1 MIGKGLAASLTVLTA
16 GALAL
21 GTLATAGA
29 AVAQPGRQ
37 PGPAGPRTSARGC
50 VLGGHG
56 SIRHVI
62 YLQFDNTH
70 LSRDNPNVPSDLQQL
85 PNLLNFITGH
95 GTMITHEHTPLIAHT
110 ADDIVTSESGLYG
123 SHQGIPIANEYRY
136 YTPSGSTNTAG
147 SFAYWRDPI
156 VDYTT
161 SNSAPV
167 GDHAPT
173 MAGRN
178 GRTAPAPWVPY
189 ARAGCNYGTIA
200 AANTDLE
207 NTVPDV
213 PLVFGAH
220 SPEAKEAENPQLANK
235 AAADFEGLIIHC
247 ARGSA
252 VCASARGGRPDLLPD
267 EPGGYHGYQALFGS
281 KFVQPAISPSGPVR
295 NLDGAVIKDSS
306 GDTGFP
312 GYNGMIGTNAL
323 AYTLDMQTHGVP
335 VTYTY
340 LSDLHE
346 SWQTGNAFGPGE
358 AAYVH
363 QARLENAAFG
373 KFFAGLAAHG
383 ITRAN
388 TLFVISADEGDHFV
402 GGAPSPAGCSG
413 VTVPCTYSKIGE
425 VDGNLTG
432 LLAAKGITTP
442 FDVNAD
448 AAPVIYV
455 HGQPG
460 RSTAAVRALELA
472 AAKLMGSDLAT
483 GKTVPL
489 TRFLADPVELRILH
503 MITSDPRRTPT
514 LIDFANPDFY
524 LSSGAASCGKSCF
537 TENPPEAWNHGD
549 VGAQINTTWLGLVGP
564 GVQHLGIDNSL
575 WSDHTSIEPTMM
587 ELLGL
592 RNDYAPDGRVL
603 AEVIDPSALPPAMR
617 SHRGLLLQLGR
628 EYTAI
633 EAPVGPFGLDTL
645 RASTRALTSRSRGD
659 AVYQRIENE
668 LRLLGA
674 DRNAVGARMRVA
686 LLGAA
691 FAGRSVSVAE
701 ARGLIK
707 DAQRLL
713 HLAAVLGG

>member
-1 MIGKGLAASLTVLTA
+1 MAGRSFIRASAAVAA
-16 GALAL
+16 GALVL
-21 GTLATAGA
+21 GMTTTAA
-29 AVAQPGRQ
+29 AASPSSAARHGQAQRR
-37 PGPAGPRTSARGC
+37 PAAAC

-56 SIRHVI
+56 SIRHVV

-70 LSRDNPNVPSDLQQL
+70 FTRDNPNVPSDLQQL

-123 SHQGIPIANEYRY
+123 SDQGIPIANEYRY
-136 YTPSGSTNTAG
+136 YTPSGGTDTAG
-147 SFAYWRDPI
+147 SFAFWADPI

-167 GDHAPT
+167 GDHTPT
-173 MAGRN
+173 MVGRG

-189 ARAGCNYGTIA
+189 TRAGCDYGTIA
-200 AANTDLE
+200 EANTDLE

-213 PLVFGAH
+213 PLVFGPH
-220 SPEAKEAENPQLANK
+220 SPEAREAENPKLQNK

-252 VCASARGGRPDLLPD
+252 VCATSRGGRPDRLRD
-267 EPGGYHGYQALFGS
+267 EPGGYRGYQALFGS
-281 KFVQPAISPSGPVR
+281 KFVQPAISPQGPVR
-295 NLDGAVIKDSS
+295 SLNGAVIKDPS
-306 GDTGFP
+306 GDIGFP

-335 VTYTY
+335 VTFTY

-346 SWQTGNAFGPGE
+346 SWKTGNAFGPGE
-358 AAYVH
+358 AGYVN
-363 QARLENAAFG
+363 QARRENTAFG

-388 TLFVISADEGDHFV
+388 TLFVITADEGDHFV
-402 GGAPSPAGCSG
+402 GGPPSPAGCNG

-432 LLAAKGITTP
+432 LLAARGITTP

-460 RSTAAVRALELA
+460 RSTASVRALERA
-472 AAKLMGSDLAT
+472 AARLRGRDLAT
-483 GKTVPL
+483 GRTVRL
-489 TRFLADPVELRILH
+489 TRFLADPVELKILH

-514 LIDFANPDFY
+514 VIDFANPDFF
-524 LSSGAASCGKSCF
+524 LSSGTATCGKSCF
-537 TENPPEAWNHGD
+537 SEQAAEAWNHGD
-549 VGAQINTTWLGLVGP
+549 VGSRINTTWLGLVGP
-564 GVQHLGIDNSL
+564 GVRHLGIDAAV
-575 WSDHTSIEPTMM
+575 WSDHTSIQPTMM

-592 RNDYAPDGRVL
+592 RDDYAPDGRVL
-603 AEVIDPSALPPAMR
+603 AEVIDTTALPAAMR
-617 SHRGLLLQLGR
+617 SHRGLLLRLGR
-628 EYTAI
+628 LYTQI
-633 EAPVGPFGLDTL
+633 EAPVGVFGLETL
-645 RASTRALTSRSRGD
+645 KASTRALASHSTGD
-659 AVYQRIENE
+659 AAYARISRQLQR
-668 LRLLGA
+668 LGA
-674 DRNAVGARMRVA
+674 GRNAIGAQMRSA

-691 FAGRSVSVAE
+691 FGGHAIE
-701 ARGLIK
+701 KPTARRLIK
-707 DAQRLL
+707 EAEQLL
-713 HLAAVLGG
+713 GRAAVLGG